1 MKSSRLRTVI
11 VCVIAILVGI
21 YVIAGAIV
29 VTTSERYFKDHYA
42 ARNPPWVSD
51 IFLRGRVFL
60 GQYREPPSNEEMIL
74 YFHQHEAEFEQL
86 VTDYYAIVK
95 YSYDNYHTT
104 SFPDRSEML
113 RLQMAELGIRRVS
126 IGGPFSSNSIHG
138 DESLQ
143 KLGMHLYL
151 FDRGGSLNAY
161 PDAEKG
167 YEYAPRVRDQS
178 SQKGSPIL
186 RLINTGQY
194 RKSAD
199 IPKMCESRIDL
210 CCGMQ
215 EISANWAATKCINA
229 SN

>member
-1 MKSSRLRTVI
+1 M
-11 VCVIAILVGI
+11 
-21 YVIAGAIV
+21 
-29 VTTSERYFKDHYA
+29 
-42 ARNPPWVSD
+42 
-51 IFLRGRVFL
+51 FL

>member
-74 YFHQHEAEFEQL
+74 YFYQHEAEFEQL
-86 VTDYYAIVK
+86 VTDYYALIK
-95 YSYDNYHTT
+95 YFYDYKKT
-104 SFPDRSEML
+104 SMHDRSEML
-113 RLQMAELGIRRVS
+113 RFQMAELGIRRVTP
-126 IGGPFSSNSIHG
+126 GGPVISNSIHG
-138 DESLQ
+138 DQ
-143 KLGMHLYL
+143 PFQQFGMHLYL

-199 IPKMCESRIDL
+199 IPKMCESRINL